1 MRGLW
6 ARLRVGRARWLAVA
20 VIGMLLLESGALALV
35 PLMRAQA
42 GITLTGTFA
51 AVYGDP
57 SAGGALP
64 ARDSRYFVTDT
75 GGTNT
80 ELLIDRATLT
90 AAGGVPA
97 LVGQTVV
104 VSAVDTITP
113 RNTGVAN
120 GARVVTAIG
129 LAPGLAPR
137 LQPHTAV
144 SGSQPYLNLLCKF
157 SDVIA
162 ETQPHS
168 YFESLMSDGPN
179 SIGAFWNETSYGQ
192 TNIHGSQSVGW
203 VTLPLPLASYT
214 NSSGW
219 DLSKTA
225 TDCTAAAN
233 AAVLQSSGSALD
245 FAPYRGL
252 NIIVNSTVDCCAW
265 GGDMILNLN
274 GVTRDWPITWLVP
287 WAYSAAGGYTAMAH
301 EMGHAFGLRHSSDS
315 AGHPYFN
322 DWDVMSGGWDYCG
335 SVATT
340 PYGCPPQHQ
349 IAYDKDSLGWIPAGR
364 KVTYNGVSRRV
375 VLGQLADVT
384 TGSAQLVVIPHAVG
398 NTSTYTT
405 VEMRHRQGFDAKL
418 PGDAVLIHEVNT
430 ARIEPA
436 YVQGT
441 IIQTGNGPSD
451 GTTGAEFTDGMTYT
465 VPGAGVTITV
475 QSISA
480 DRTQAVIVLSNGA
493 PPQVTAMSQTT
504 SPAGQTSAFTLTG
517 TNLSPDTRIAFG
529 ATPGTMVWN
538 SATSLTVIAPALTVG
553 TYTVTVTN
561 PDGLT
566 GNHAYT
572 YFAAP
577 ASAPALHATAT
588 TGASVP
594 TPLSQPMTHTE
605 PTPSVVTPLSQPTRH

>member
-1 MRGLW
+1 MRELR
-6 ARLRVGRARWLAVA
+6 AKMRVGRARWLAVG
-20 VIGMLLLESGALALV
+20 VLGMLLLESGALTLV

-42 GITLTGTFA
+42 GITLTGTFT

-57 SAGGALP
+57 AAGGALP

-97 LVGQTVV
+97 LVGQKVV

-113 RNTGVAN
+113 RNTGIAD

-129 LAPGLAPR
+129 LAPGITPR
-137 LQPHTAV
+137 LQPRTAV

-157 SDVIA
+157 SDVAA

-168 YFESLMSDGPN
+168 YFDSLMSDGPN
-179 SIGAFWNETSYGQ
+179 SIGAFWNEASYGQ
-192 TNIHGSQSVGW
+192 IDIHGSQSVGW
-203 VTLPLPLASYT
+203 VTLPLPLASYV
-214 NSSGW
+214 NNGSW
-219 DLSKTA
+219 DLSRTA
-225 TDCTAAAN
+225 TDCIAAAS
-233 AAVLQSSGSALD
+233 AAVLRSSGSVLD

-252 NIIVNSTVDCCAW
+252 NIIVNSTVGCCAW
-265 GGDMILNLN
+265 GGDMILTLN
-274 GVTRDWPITWLVP
+274 GVTRAWPITWLVP
-287 WAYSAAGGYTAMAH
+287 WAYSAAGGGYTAMAH

-315 AGHPYFN
+315 AGNVYFN
-322 DWDVMSGGWDYCG
+322 DWDVMSGDWDYCG
-335 SVATT
+335 SVSAT

-375 VLGQLADVT
+375 VLGQLADMT
-384 TGSAQLVVIPHAVG
+384 TGGAQLVVIPHAVG
-398 NTSTYTT
+398 NTTTYTT

-430 ARIEPA
+430 ARSEPA

-441 IIQTGNGPSD
+441 IIQTGHGLSD

-504 SPAGQTSAFTLTG
+504 SPERQTSAFTLTG
-517 TNLSPDTRIAFG
+517 TNLSPDTRVTFG
-529 ATPGTMVWN
+529 TTPGTMVWN
-538 SATSLTVIAPALTVG
+538 SATSLTVTAPALAGG

-572 YFAAP
+572 YVTTPAFAP
-577 ASAPALHATAT
+577 VLHAT
-588 TGASVP
+588 TGVSVP
-594 TPLSQPMTHTE
+594 TPLSQPNTHAV
-605 PTPSVVTPLSQPTRH
+605 PTPIPAPPLSQPTRH